1 MVPNLEV
8 NRRLL
13 STPLDILLQ
22 LLNYVQEP
30 LLQKIGIWDFKKIW
44 KLFKIFGFEE
54 DID

>member
-1 MVPNLEV
+1 MVLNLEA

-22 LLNYVQEP
+22 LLNYVWKL
-30 LLQKIGIWDFKKIW
+30 LLQKIGIWDLKKIW
-44 KLFKIFGFEE
+44 NLLKIFDFEK